1 MARYVLGVHSGHDSS
16 ACIIKDDSILYAIEK
31 ERLTRKKHDS
41 GDPTECIE
49 YLLEATEILPR
60 DISLVV
66 RNNWFDSKELNDDY
80 YLKFPNVL
88 INKNHH
94 LFHACAVSLLVPAGM
109 NALIWVVDGRGC
121 RPQDCGF
128 ADEHSEQFEAES
140 VYYTFN
146 GQVKLLEKLFA
157 EYRPEAFK
165 WGSHIDT
172 IGYAYSAVSKTIFA
186 DSNAAGKIMALA
198 AFGHEDE
205 NIPQVLSG
213 DDRLINEE
221 WLRFIDSLPSPLDW
235 RTTLAKNLSFS
246 IQDALEV
253 YAQKRIAG
261 LVDTYACKNVCI
273 GGGVALNCKNNGR
286 LANSNNVANLF
297 IFPASG
303 DNGLSVGAAVWA
315 VRTIFKDY
323 SPLGWRYDLGKI
335 YEPCVYFHDNIEKAV
350 ELLISGKVV
359 GVFENG
365 SEFGPRALCNRSL
378 LAIADDPAVK
388 TKLNGK
394 IKQRESFRPFGGIIL
409 DKNLSRLTDE
419 KIPSDLMLS
428 AIHVGKGVLRQY
440 PALPHKDNTIRMQI
454 VRNENSSAYKILNLY
469 EKKTGNFLLINTSFN
484 AKDEPIVETSAEAE
498 TCAKKIGIDALLLNG
513 KLIDVFNLQKHAN

>member
-1 MARYVLGVHSGHDSS
+1 MARYILGVHSGHDSS
-16 ACIIKDDSILYAIEK
+16 ACLVKDDIILYAIEK

-49 YLLEATEILPR
+49 YLLEAAGILPR

-80 YLKFPNVL
+80 YLKFPNVI

-94 LFHACAVSLLVPAGM
+94 LFHACATSLLVPEGM
-109 NALIWVVDGRGC
+109 KALIWVVDGRGC

-128 ADEHSEQFEAES
+128 AEESPNLFEAES
-140 VYYTFN
+140 VYCTFN
-146 GQVKLLEKLFA
+146 GQIKSLEKIFA
-157 EYRPEAFK
+157 EYRPKAFK

-205 NIPQVLSG
+205 NIPHVLSG
-213 DDRLINEE
+213 EDNLINEE
-221 WLRFIDSLPSPLDW
+221 WLRFINSLPSPLAW
-235 RTTLAKNLSFS
+235 CTTVAKNLSFS
-246 IQDALEV
+246 VQNALEV

-261 LVDTYACKNVCI
+261 LVEKYACKNICI

-286 LANSNNVANLF
+286 LANASNVENLF
-297 IFPASG
+297 LFPASG

-315 VRTIFKDY
+315 VRNIFKDY
-323 SPLGWRYDLGKI
+323 SPLAWRYDLGKI
-335 YEPCVYFHDNIEKAV
+335 YAPCVYSRDDIEKAV
-350 ELLISGKVV
+350 DLLTFGKVV
-359 GVFENG
+359 AIFENG

-378 LAIADDPAVK
+378 LAAATALAIKVR
-388 TKLNGK
+388 LNTK
-394 IKQRESFRPFGGIIL
+394 IKQREPFRPFGGIIL
-409 DKNLSRLTDE
+409 GKNLSRITDE

-428 AIHVGKGVLRQY
+428 AIHVRENILRQY
-440 PALPHKDNTIRMQI
+440 PALPHEDNTIRMQI
-454 VRNENSSAYKILNLY
+454 VRNENSSAYKILSLY

-484 AKDEPIVETSAEAE
+484 SKDEPIAETPAEAE
-498 TCAKKIGIDALLLNG
+498 TCAKKIGTDALLLNG
-513 KLIDVFNLQKHAN
+513 KLINDFDL

>member
-1 MARYVLGVHSGHDSS
+1 MSRYILGVHSGHDSS
-16 ACIIKDDSILYAIEK
+16 ACLVKDNAILYAIEK
-31 ERLTRKKHDS
+31 ERLTGKKHDS

-49 YLLEATEILPR
+49 YLLETAAILPR

-80 YLKFPNVL
+80 YSKFPNVV
-88 INKNHH
+88 INKNHQ
-94 LFHACAVSLLVPAGM
+94 LFHACATSLLVPVGM

-121 RPQDCGF
+121 RPEDCGF
-128 ADEHSEQFEAES
+128 ADDKPNMFEAES
-140 VYYTFN
+140 VYCTFN
-146 GQVKLLEKLFA
+146 GQIKLLEKIFA
-157 EYRPEAFK
+157 EYRPKAFK

-205 NIPQVLSG
+205 NIPHVLSG
-213 DDRLINEE
+213 DGSLINED
-221 WLRFIDSLPSPLDW
+221 WLRFINSLPSPLDW
-235 RTTLAKNLSFS
+235 RTTVAKNLSFS
-246 IQDALEV
+246 IQKALEA
-253 YAQKRIAG
+253 YAQKRITD
-261 LVDTYACKNVCI
+261 LVEKYACKNVGI

-286 LANSNNVANLF
+286 LANANNVDNLF

-315 VRTIFKDY
+315 ARTIFNDY
-323 SPLGWRYDLGKI
+323 SPIAWRYDLGKI
-335 YEPCVYFHDNIEKAV
+335 YAPCVYSHDDIEKTV
-350 ELLISGKVV
+350 DLLISGKVV

-378 LAIADDPAVK
+378 LATATASDIK

-409 DKNLSRLTDE
+409 EKNLSRMTDE

-428 AIHVGKGVLRQY
+428 AIHAKKNILRQY
-440 PALPHKDNTIRMQI
+440 PALPHEDNTIRMQI
-454 VRNENSSAYKILNLY
+454 VRNENSSAYKILSLY
-469 EKKTGNFLLINTSFN
+469 EKKTGKFLLINTSFN
-484 AKDEPIVETSAEAE
+484 AKNEPIVETPAEAE
-498 TCAKKIGIDALLLNG
+498 TCAKKIGIDAILLNG
-513 KLIDVFNLQKHAN
+513 KLINIGNL

>member
-1 MARYVLGVHSGHDSS
+1 MARYILGVHSGHDSS
-16 ACIIKDDSILYAIEK
+16 ACLIKDDSILYAIEK

-49 YLLEATEILPR
+49 YLLETSEILPR

-66 RNNWFDSKELNDDY
+66 RNNWFDSNELNDDY

-94 LFHACAVSLLVPAGM
+94 LFHAYATSMLVPEGM

-128 ADEHSEQFEAES
+128 ADDSSNLFEAES
-140 VYYTFN
+140 VYCTFN
-146 GQVKLLEKLFA
+146 GEIKLLEKIFA
-157 EYRPEAFK
+157 KYRSKAFK

-198 AFGHEDE
+198 AFGREDE
-205 NIPQVLSG
+205 NVPDVLSSN
-213 DDRLINEE
+213 DSLINEE
-221 WLRFIDSLPSPLDW
+221 WLHFIDSLPSPLAW
-235 RTTLAKNLSFS
+235 RTTVAKNLSFS
-246 IQDALEV
+246 IQNALEV
-253 YAQKRIAG
+253 YAQKRIAR
-261 LVDTYACKNVCI
+261 LVEKYACKNICI
-273 GGGVALNCKNNGR
+273 SGGVALNCKNNGL
-286 LANSNNVANLF
+286 LANSNNVENLF

-335 YEPCVYFHDNIEKAV
+335 YVPYVHSQNDIEKAV
-350 ELLISGKVV
+350 DLLISGKVV
-359 GVFENG
+359 GIFENG

-378 LAIADDPAVK
+378 LTIATISAIKV
-388 TKLNGK
+388 KLNRN

-409 DKNLSRLTDE
+409 EKNLSRVTNE

-428 AIHVGKGVLRQY
+428 AIHVRKNILQQY
-440 PALPHKDNTIRMQI
+440 PALPHKDNTVRMQI
-454 VRNENSSAYKILNLY
+454 IKNKNSSAYKILSLY
-469 EKKTGNFLLINTSFN
+469 EEKTGNFLLINTSFN
-484 AKDEPIVETSAEAE
+484 SKDEPIVETPTEAE
-498 TCAKKIGIDALLLNG
+498 ICAKKIGIDAFLFNG
-513 KLIDVFNLQKHAN
+513 KLINVSKIKLKK